1 MPGCFLD
8 TNVLLYSISPAPSE
22 ERKQKRAAEILDRD
36 DCCLSAQVLQ
46 EFYVQATRQSRGGCL
61 AHEEAVEF
69 VKVWLRFPIQDVTP
83 TLVLAAFDIKARH
96 RLSYW
101 DSAVVAAASAQ
112 GCEILY
118 SEDMSH
124 GMKIGGLSIVNP
136 FL

>member
-8 TNVLLYSISPAPSE
+8 TNVLLYSISPAPGE
-22 ERKQKRAAEILDRD
+22 ARKQKRAAEILDRD

-46 EFYVQATRQSRGGCL
+46 EFYVQATRQSRSAFL
-61 AHEEAVEF
+61 AHDEAVEF
-69 VKVWLRFPIQDVTP
+69 VKVWLRFPIQDATP
-83 TLVLAAFDIKARH
+83 PLVLAAFDIKARH
-96 RLSYW
+96 RMSYW
-101 DSAVVAAASAQ
+101 DSAVVAAALAQ